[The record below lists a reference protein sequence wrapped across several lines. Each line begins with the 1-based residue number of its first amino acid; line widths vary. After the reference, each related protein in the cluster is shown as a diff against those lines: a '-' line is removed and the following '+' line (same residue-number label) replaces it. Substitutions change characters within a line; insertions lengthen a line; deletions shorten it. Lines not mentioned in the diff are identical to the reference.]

1 MQNIRSSL
9 FHPLYLIS
17 MLLLTWLVAC
27 STDITGT
34 DWQKLKLISIEG
46 DIEQIA
52 ATRVNDSGFSDG
64 DVMGVYVVDYVG
76 ATPGT
81 LKTNGNHG
89 DNVSHT
95 FDEAN
100 GKWNSAYDM
109 YWTDDHT
116 HIDIYSY
123 YPYGEPSDV
132 NNYQFEV
139 ARDQSK
145 ASADNDMGGYEA
157 SDFLWGKAEDVAP
170 TATTIRLPMRHR
182 MACAR
187 VTLEQG
193 SGFSEGEWE
202 QTDKSVLATNLVRKA
217 SINMADG
224 SVKPD
229 GNVENTATMPS
240 KRDSE
245 WRAIVV
251 PQTVAGGT
259 TLFAITVGGQAFKF
273 ARSGDFTYTA
283 GKMSNFTIRVDKK
296 LPEGTYKLTLTGESI
311 TPWENDLVSHD
322 ATTREYV
329 IVHSTPGN
337 LKDSIQAAHK
347 DYTKVKN
354 LKVTGGLN
362 NLDITFM
369 RKDMTSLQA
378 LNMKEARIKNE
389 AHNYGGG
396 SDPGSEED
404 VLPNSAFADKLTLT
418 RVILPDTLKKIGSSF
433 AGCLSLTGS
442 VIIPEG
448 VTEIGGSAFM
458 DCHNLNNIFPLPSTV
473 KTIGMQAFLRCT
485 NLTGKLVL
493 PNNLEKIDESAF
505 HSCSGLSGE
514 IKLPETLKSI
524 GSRAFAGCSGLS
536 GSLTIPKHITV
547 INSSTFEGCGFDGSL
562 TLHDGITFIH
572 TAAFN
577 NCHFKGELRLPKDL
591 GIITT
596 YAFGGNDFSGKLV
609 LPKNLSQIETGAF
622 FNNQHLSG
630 IVEFPEGLQSI
641 GGAAFE
647 SCGSIEGIVLPESM
661 ENLRQGAFRYCYG
674 IGSIVCNGDTPP
686 TLWEG
691 AFDGVAT
698 DNFTV
703 EVPEQSVTQYQTA
716 AGWKDFKRIAAH
728 HELTCRPSVACA
740 LNTEHRQ
747 TLTLN
752 AEGDWEVASK
762 PDWCRVS
769 PMSGSKKT
777 EVTLTIGALPKGA
790 ADRTGEV
797 VFRLKDKD
805 YTHSCNVSQYNYQ
818 YGEDEW
824 LTLQKATKGRNG
836 GINIVILGDGFN
848 AKEIA
853 NGTCLSTMRQAA
865 EHFFAIEPYTTYRDY
880 FNVYTAFPISTET
893 GVGTVNTMRYNR
905 FGTAFS
911 NGIGLKADYDDIFN
925 YALNAPT
932 VTKDNLKQT
941 LIIIVPNSTDYGGIT
956 QMWEDGSAIAFCPK
970 TTYEYPLDWRGIIQH
985 EAGGHGFGK
994 LADEYI
1000 YHNAFIDACRCT
1012 CCGHADAVRQGKN
1025 NGWFDN
1031 ISLSGKAN
1039 AVPWSHL
1046 IYDKRYSDIVDI
1058 YEGAFMHSRG
1068 VFRSEQNS
1076 CMNNDIPY
1084 FSTISRESIVKR
1096 IKSYAGEAF
1105 SFEDFV
1111 KNDKKEPAISPSPSA
1126 KGRVAVAVTRAYSGN
1141 KPHKTARAT
1150 EHAPLI
1156 HKGSPLKNNNR
1167 KHR

>member
-1 MQNIRSSL
+1 MKNIKSYI
-9 FHPLYLIS
+9 FT
-17 MLLLTWLVAC
+17 LLLPLLAAC
-27 STDITGT
+27 SADIAGT
-34 DWQKLKLISIEG
+34 EGQQLKLISLEG

-81 LKTNGNHG
+81 LKTNGNHA

-100 GKWNSAYDM
+100 GKWSSAYDM
-109 YWTDDHT
+109 YWTDNHT
-116 HIDIYSY
+116 HIDVYSY
-123 YPYGEPSDV
+123 YPYGEPTDV
-132 NNYQFEV
+132 NNYRFEV
-139 ARDQSK
+139 SRDQSTP
-145 ASADNDMGGYEA
+145 SAGNGMGGYEA

-170 TATTIRLPMRHR
+170 TAATIRLPMRHR

-193 SGFSEGEWE
+193 SGFGEGEWE
-202 QTDKSVLATNLVRKA
+202 QTGKSVLATNLVRKA
-217 SINMADG
+217 SIDMADG

-229 GNVENTATMPS
+229 GNVESTATVPS
-240 KRDSE
+240 KRNNE

-259 TLFAITVGGQAFKF
+259 TLFAITVGGQPFKF
-273 ARSGDFTYTA
+273 TRTGDFTFTA

-296 LPEGTYKLTLTGESI
+296 LPEGTYKLTLTSESI

-329 IVHSTPGN
+329 IVHSTPGH
-337 LKDSIQAAHK
+337 LKDSVQAAHK

-362 NLDITFM
+362 NLDIMFM
-369 RKDMTSLQA
+369 RRDMTSLQA

-389 AHNYGGG
+389 AHQYGSG

-404 VLPNSAFADKLTLT
+404 VLPNGAFADKLSLT

-433 AGCLSLTGS
+433 SGCLSLTGS

-448 VTEIGGSAFM
+448 VTEIGASAFM
-458 DCHNLNNIFPLPSTV
+458 DCHNLNNVFPLPSTV
-473 KTIGMQAFLRCT
+473 KTIGLQAFLRCS
-485 NLTGKLVL
+485 NLTSKLVL
-493 PNNLEKIDESAF
+493 PNNLEQIDEAAF

-514 IKLPETLKSI
+514 IKLPETLKQI
-524 GSRAFAGCSGLS
+524 GVRAFLGCSGLS
-536 GSLTIPKHITV
+536 GSLTIPKHVTV

-572 TAAFN
+572 DNAFN

-596 YAFGGNDFSGKLV
+596 YAFCGNDFSGKLV
-609 LPKNLSQIETGAF
+609 LPKNVSQIETGAF

-641 GGAAFE
+641 GSVAFE
-647 SCGSIEGIVLPESM
+647 RCGSIEGIVLPESM
-661 ENLRQGAFRYCYG
+661 ENVRQGAFRYCYG
-674 IGSIVCNGDTPP
+674 IGSIVSKSDTPP

-691 AFDGVAT
+691 AFDGVAA
-698 DNFTV
+698 DNFAV
-703 EVPEQSVTQYQTA
+703 EVPEQSVEQYRTA

-728 HELTCRPSVACA
+728 HELTCRPSAACA
-740 LNTEHRQ
+740 LNTEHKQ

-790 ADRTGEV
+790 AGRTGEV

-805 YTHSCNVSQYNYQ
+805 YTHSCKVTQYDYK

-853 NGTCLSTMRQAA
+853 DGTCLSAMMQTA
-865 EHFFAIEPYTTYRDY
+865 EHFFAIEPYKTYRDY
-880 FNVYTAFPISTET
+880 FNVYTALPVSAET
-893 GVGTVNTMRYNR
+893 GVGTANTIRRNR
-905 FGTAFS
+905 FGTAYA
-911 NGIGLKADYDDIFN
+911 GGAGLSADYDAIFS

-932 VTKDNLKQT
+932 ITKDNLHQT
-941 LIIIVPNSTDYGGIT
+941 LIIMVPNTTDYGGTT
-956 QMWEDGSAIAFCPK
+956 QMWEDGSAIAFCPL
-970 TTYEYPLDWRGIIQH
+970 TPYEYPLDRRGIVQH

-1000 YHNAFIDACRCT
+1000 YHNAFIDACQCT
-1012 CCGHADAVRQGKN
+1012 CCAHADAVRQGKN
-1025 NGWFDN
+1025 HGWFDN
-1031 ISLSGKAN
+1031 ISLSGKAS

-1046 IYDKRYSDIVDI
+1046 IYDKRYSDIVNI

-1076 CMNNDIPY
+1076 CMNNGIPY
-1084 FSTISRESIVKR
+1084 FSAISRESIVKR

-1105 SFEDFV
+1105 SFDDFV
-1111 KNDKKEPAISPSPSA
+1111 KNDKREASPSPAASKEGSSA
-1126 KGRVAVAVTRAYSGN
+1126 AK
-1141 KPHKTARAT
+1141 ARAADNKRLT
-1150 EHAPLI
+1150 AKAAEHAPMI
-1156 HKGSPLKNNNR
+1156 HRGSPLRNINR

>member
-1 MQNIRSSL
+1 MKNIQ
-9 FHPLYLIS
+9 FTIFT
-17 MLLLTWLVAC
+17 LLLPLLAAC
-27 STDITGT
+27 STDIADTEG
-34 DWQKLKLISIEG
+34 QKLKLISLEG

-52 ATRVNDSGFSDG
+52 ATRVNDSGFTAG
-64 DVMGVYVVDYVG
+64 DEIGVYVVDYVG
-76 ATPGT
+76 ATPGI

-100 GKWNSAYDM
+100 GKWSSAYDM
-109 YWTDDHT
+109 YWTDNHT
-116 HIDIYSY
+116 HIDVYSY
-123 YPYGEPSDV
+123 YPYGEPGDV
-132 NNYQFEV
+132 NNYRFEV

-145 ASADNDMGGYEA
+145 PSDDNGMGGYEA

-170 TATTIRLPMRHR
+170 TATTIRLPMRHH

-193 SGFSEGEWE
+193 NGFDEGEWE

-217 SINMADG
+217 SIDLADG

-229 GNVENTATMPS
+229 GNVESTATMPS
-240 KRDSE
+240 KKDSE

-251 PQTVAGGT
+251 PQKVAGGT

-273 ARSGDFTYTA
+273 ARPGDFTYTA

-311 TPWENDLVSHD
+311 TAWENDLVSHD
-322 ATTREYV
+322 ATTREY
-329 IVHSTPGN
+329 IIIHSTPGH

-362 NLDITFM
+362 NTDFIFM
-369 RKDMTSLQA
+369 RQDMTSLQA
-378 LNMKEARIKNE
+378 LNMKEARIKKE
-389 AHNYGGG
+389 AHQYDGDP
-396 SDPGSEED
+396 DPGTEED
-404 VLPNSAFADKLTLT
+404 ELPDAAFADKLTLT
-418 RVILPDTLKKIGSSF
+418 RVILPDTLKRIGMSSF
-433 AGCLSLTGS
+433 GRCLSLTGS
-442 VIIPEG
+442 VAIPEG
-448 VTEIGGSAFM
+448 VTEIGALAFFE
-458 DCHNLNNIFPLPSTV
+458 CHNLNNIFPLPSTV
-473 KTIGMQAFLRCT
+473 KIIGSEAFHRCE
-485 NLTGKLVL
+485 NLTGRLVL
-493 PNNLEKIDESAF
+493 PNNLERIDDYAF
-505 HSCSGLSGE
+505 AGCSGLSGE

-524 GSRAFAGCSGLS
+524 GNLAFASCSGFS
-536 GSLTIPKHITV
+536 GNLTIPKHVSI
-547 INSSTFEGCGFDGSL
+547 INKSTFEGCGFDGSL

-572 TAAFN
+572 DNAFN

-591 GIITT
+591 SFIST
-596 YAFGGNDFSGKLV
+596 YAFCGNDFSGKLV
-609 LPKNLSQIETGAF
+609 LPKNLLQIGIGAF
-622 FNNQHLSG
+622 FGNWRLSG
-630 IVEFPEGLQSI
+630 ILEFPEGLQSI
-641 GGAAFE
+641 GDVAFE
-647 SCGSIEGIVLPESM
+647 RCSSIEGIVLPESM
-661 ENLRQGAFRYCYG
+661 ENLRRGAFRYCYG
-674 IGSIVCNGDTPP
+674 IGSIVCKSDTPP

-703 EVPEQSVTQYQTA
+703 EVPEQSVAQYQTA
-716 AGWKDFKRIAAH
+716 VGWKDFKRIAAH

-740 LNTEHRQ
+740 LNTEHKQ
-747 TLTLN
+747 ILTLN

-777 EVTLTIGALPKGA
+777 EVTLIIGSLPKGA

-797 VFRLKDKD
+797 VFRLKDKN
-805 YTHSCNVSQYNYQ
+805 YTHSCKVSQYNYQ

-853 NGTCLSTMRQAA
+853 DDTCLSTMRQAA
-865 EHFFAIEPYTTYRDY
+865 EHFFAIEPYKTYRDY
-880 FNVYTAFPISTET
+880 FNVYTAFPVSTET
-893 GVGTVNTMRYNR
+893 GVGTVNTIRYNR

-911 NGIGLKADYDDIFN
+911 NGVGLKADYDDIFN

-932 VTKDNLKQT
+932 VTKDNIKQT

-1000 YHNAFIDACRCT
+1000 YHNAFIDACGCT
-1012 CCGHADAVRQGKN
+1012 CCGHADAVRQGKS

-1046 IYDKRYSDIVDI
+1046 IYDERYSDIVDI
-1058 YEGAFMHSRG
+1058 YEGSFMHSRG

-1084 FSTISRESIVKR
+1084 FNTISRESIVKR
-1096 IKSYAGEAF
+1096 IKSYSGEAF
-1105 SFEDFV
+1105 SFDDFV
-1111 KNDKKEPAISPSPSA
+1111 KNDKKEASLSPSLSQKERGA
-1126 KGRVAVAVTRAYSGN
+1126 IAGTRAYSGN

>member
-1 MQNIRSSL
+1 
-9 FHPLYLIS
+9 
-17 MLLLTWLVAC
+17 
-27 STDITGT
+27 
-34 DWQKLKLISIEG
+34 
-46 DIEQIA
+46 
-52 ATRVNDSGFSDG
+52 
-64 DVMGVYVVDYVG
+64 
-76 ATPGT
+76 
-81 LKTNGNHG
+81 
-89 DNVSHT
+89 
-95 FDEAN
+95 
-100 GKWNSAYDM
+100 
-109 YWTDDHT
+109 
-116 HIDIYSY
+116 
-123 YPYGEPSDV
+123 
-132 NNYQFEV
+132 
-139 ARDQSK
+139 
-145 ASADNDMGGYEA
+145 
-157 SDFLWGKAEDVAP
+157 
-170 TATTIRLPMRHR
+170 MRHR

-193 SGFSEGEWE
+193 NGFDEGEWE

-217 SINMADG
+217 NIDMADG
-224 SVKPD
+224 SVKPA
-229 GNVENTATMPS
+229 GNVESTATMPS
-240 KRDSE
+240 KRDNE

-251 PQTVAGGT
+251 PQKVAGGT

-273 ARSGDFTYTA
+273 ARTGDFTYTA

-296 LPEGTYKLTLTGESI
+296 LPEGTYRLTLTGESI

-322 ATTREYV
+322 ATTREYI
-329 IVHSTPGN
+329 IVRSTPGH
-337 LKDSIQAAHK
+337 LKDSVQAAHK

-362 NLDITFM
+362 NIDFIFM
-369 RKDMTSLQA
+369 RQDMTNLQA
-378 LNMKEARIKNE
+378 LNMKEARIKKE
-389 AHNYGGG
+389 AHRYDGGPDSG
-396 SDPGSEED
+396 TEED
-404 VLPNSAFADKLTLT
+404 VLPDAAFADKLTLT
-418 RVILPDTLKKIGSSF
+418 RVILPDTLKEIRSSF
-433 AGCLSLTGS
+433 TGCLSLTGS

-448 VTEIGGSAFM
+448 VTEIGVSAFLN
-458 DCHNLNNIFPLPSTV
+458 CHNLNNIFPLPSTV
-473 KTIGMQAFLRCT
+473 KTIGMQAFHRCS
-485 NLTGKLVL
+485 NLTGRLVL
-493 PNNLEKIDESAF
+493 PNSLERIDDYAF
-505 HSCSGLSGE
+505 AGCSGLSGE
-514 IKLPETLKSI
+514 IKLPETLQSI
-524 GSRAFAGCSGLS
+524 GNLAFASCSGVS
-536 GSLTIPKHITV
+536 GNLTIPKHVSI
-547 INSSTFEGCGFDGSL
+547 INTGTFEGCGFDGSL

-572 TAAFN
+572 DNAFN
-577 NCHFKGELRLPKDL
+577 NCNFKGELRLPKDL
-591 GIITT
+591 SIIST
-596 YAFGGNDFSGKLV
+596 YAFCGNDFSGKLV
-609 LPKNLSQIETGAF
+609 LPKNLLQIGVGAF
-622 FNNQHLSG
+622 FGNWRLSG
-630 IVEFPEGLQSI
+630 ILEFPEGLQSI
-641 GGAAFE
+641 SDVAFE
-647 SCGSIEGIVLPESM
+647 GCSSIEGIVLPESM
-661 ENLRQGAFRYCYG
+661 ENLRRGTFRYCYG
-674 IGSIVCNGDTPP
+674 IGSIVCKSDTPP

-698 DNFTV
+698 DNFAV
-703 EVPEQSVTQYQTA
+703 EVPEQSVAQYQTA

-728 HELTCRPSVACA
+728 HELTCRPAVACA
-740 LNTEHRQ
+740 LNTEHKQ
-747 TLTLN
+747 TITLN

-777 EVTLTIGALPKGA
+777 EVTLTIGTLPKGA

-805 YTHSCNVSQYNYQ
+805 YTHSCKVTQYNYQ

-853 NGTCLSTMRQAA
+853 DGTCLSTMRQTA
-865 EHFFAIEPYTTYRDY
+865 EHFFAIEPYKTYRDY
-880 FNVYTAFPISTET
+880 FNVYTAVPVSTET
-893 GVGTVNTMRYNR
+893 GVGTVNTIRYNR
-905 FGTAFS
+905 FGTAFT
-911 NGIGLKADYDDIFN
+911 NGVGLKADYDDIFS
-925 YALNAPT
+925 YASNAPT
-932 VTKDNLKQT
+932 VTKDNLRQT

-1000 YHNAFIDACRCT
+1000 YHNAFIDACQCT
-1012 CCGHADAVRQGKN
+1012 CCGHADAVRQGKS

-1105 SFEDFV
+1105 SFDDFV
-1111 KNDKKEPAISPSPSA
+1111 KNDKREASLSPSTSK
-1126 KGRVAVAVTRAYSGN
+1126 KGRDIAKTRAGN
-1141 KPHKTARAT
+1141 NPHETARAT
-1150 EHAPLI
+1150 EHAPII
-1156 HKGSPLKNNNR
+1156 HKGSPLRNINR